1 MRIAVALLAGAL
13 AALAVAPAGAVT
25 SGGHEITNGVITAE
39 LATSC
44 TLTSISVGTSAPHP
58 QPPQQQRIA
67 EGGWSLEVGGVK
79 HSAATLHASLEISQ
93 PSPSE
98 VRCTWKAEPDSFTD
112 GTGAGSAQVFTVSYA
127 AQPGRSFVQ
136 KSLNVSCNGD
146 CSIGQVTPITGLKVG
161 EAGVETSQFSL
172 DAGGVFIRQNT
183 SAAGLMVVVQNKH
196 MELNAPDGGGGS
208 KLKWTVHKDM
218 GYTCTASEYKGT
230 VDPHAWHENHTASGC
245 LADAIK
251 MGQGINYAT
260 TPGPVNCYVCS
271 VTDGIAKLHPL
282 LGQITFVG
290 TDPTASNHTSESSIS
305 LSYAAGLTAHP
316 MVVPSPFQ
324 ADLALFTPY
333 EQTPDVIPWPKSAGG
348 TGLQQAEYEC
358 FWSTV
363 SEPMQRVQLALTSIL
378 M

>member
-1 MRIAVALLAGAL
+1 MRIAAALLAGAL
-13 AALAVAPAGAVT
+13 AAAPAV
-25 SGGHEITNGVITAE
+25 SISNGHKNPPKITNGFVTAE
-39 LATSC
+39 LDTSC
-44 TLTSISVGTSAPHP
+44 TLTSISGGSGPR
-58 QPPQQQRIA
+58 QQQQELA
-67 EGGWSLEVGGVK
+67 EAGWSLEVGGVRY
-79 HSAATLHASLEISQ
+79 SAAALHASLEISQ
-93 PSPSE
+93 LSPSE
-98 VRCTWKAEPDSFTD
+98 VLCAWKAEPDSL
-112 GTGAGSAQVFTVSYA
+112 SFTVSYS
-127 AQPGRSFVQ
+127 AQPGRGFVQ

-146 CSIGQVTPITGLKVG
+146 CSIGQVTPITGLKAG
-161 EAGVETSQFSL
+161 EAGLETSQFSL

-196 MELNAPDGGGGS
+196 MQLNAPDGGSGS
-208 KLKWTVHKDM
+208 KLKWTMHKDM

-245 LADAIK
+245 LADAIE

-271 VTDGIAKLHPL
+271 VTDAMAKLHPL
-282 LGQITFVG
+282 PGQTTFVG
-290 TDPTASNHTSESSIS
+290 TDPSASNHTTELSIS

-316 MVVPSPFQ
+316 MTVPSPFQ

-333 EQTPDVIPWPKSAGG
+333 EQTPEVIPWPKSAGG

-358 FWSTV
+358 FWKVV
-363 SEPMQRVQLALTSIL
+363 SAKIQLVLLASCCGCHRLI